1 MRLAM
6 SFMSMGPWED
16 GPRRLELPMA
26 VDLPSAGR
34 FEVVEQRHGPVLRS
48 DGWGPEAP
56 PSLKILG
63 ETEVDPRGMELKD
76 DQIFMS
82 YDAAGKIVPA
92 QAIDCPEID
101 LLTEGAVCVGGAIG
115 FALGVPLETMPFFSP
130 EDPNHFIAES
140 EDDHRILADLGTERA
155 QPPLAGTGEVEVFRR
170 KFVDA
175 AFVEALAKRE
185 IPSIYQGALGSQEPA
200 VRFRALWRV
209 LEFSFQA
216 HGQKLV
222 DLLTE
227 FPPTRELGF
236 DRRELEDLR
245 TLRGRL
251 SHAASRTGLREWRQ
265 ANEEAI
271 DSLGRLWSLVD
282 WVTLCKREPG
292 RSLDVEKLESLAAYI
307 DRDGKAQVPEGG
319 DDARDRMRN
328 WSEGSPRFRP
338 PTAFW

>member
-1 MRLAM
+1 
-6 SFMSMGPWED
+6 
-16 GPRRLELPMA
+16 MA
-26 VDLPSAGR
+26 VDLPSTGH
-34 FEVVEQRHGPVLRS
+34 FKVVEQRHGPVLRS

-63 ETEVDPRGMELKD
+63 EAKVAPRGMELKE

-92 QAIDCPEID
+92 RAIVCPEID
-101 LLTEGAVCVGGAIG
+101 LLAEGAGCVGGAIG
-115 FALGVPLETMPFFSP
+115 FALGVPLETMSFFSP

-140 EDDHRILADLGTERA
+140 DDDHQVLADLGTEWA
-155 QPPLAGTGEVEVFRR
+155 QAPLAGTGEVEVFRR
-170 KFVDA
+170 EFVGA
-175 AFVEALAKRE
+175 AFVEALARRK
-185 IPSIYQGALGSQEPA
+185 IPSIYEGALGPQGPA

-227 FPPTRELGF
+227 FPPTRDLGF
-236 DRRELEDLR
+236 DRQELEDLR

-251 SHAASRTGLREWRQ
+251 SHAASRTGLREWRH

-271 DSLGRLWSLVD
+271 ESLGRLWSLVD

-292 RSLDVEKLESLAAYI
+292 RSLDVEKLERLAAYI
-307 DRDGKAQVPEGG
+307 DRDGKAQVPEG
-319 DDARDRMRN
+319 DDEARDRMRD

-338 PTAFW
+338 PSAFW